1 MREIQHCPHRSA
13 VEDSLSRFSAIRK
26 TTFFMAFLSLLTGLV
41 LPAAAQENGEYPGF
55 NDPFRV
61 YVGGFSPQLSSTITI
76 NGDVVTPPPINI
88 EDVLGVSDGE
98 SVVWGGV
105 QWTISQRNSIELE
118 FFQLNRD
125 GFIDLFPEPIE
136 VGDLI
141 IESGSI
147 NSAFDVGVSRLTYG
161 FSLKRS
167 ERMNLQLKAGL
178 HIADM
183 SVGLQLIGAV
193 CDVSLGEMPPGCPGA
208 QTPPLESED
217 VTAPLP
223 HFGVSYSYAFSE
235 KIAARFQVIG
245 FVIEI
250 DNIDGSLVEIDADI
264 DWKPWRHFGFGL
276 GLRYFNVNVE
286 AQGSNL
292 NGEFDLE
299 YYGPAVY
306 VSGSF

>member
-1 MREIQHCPHRSA
+1 MRDIQDIPQRSA
-13 VEDSLSRFSAIRK
+13 QEGKPSRFEAMRR
-26 TTFFMAFLSLLTGLV
+26 MAFLAALLPLLSGLA
-41 LPAAAQENGEYPGF
+41 LPAAAQENGKYPGF
-55 NDPFRV
+55 NDPFKV
-61 YVGGFSPQLSSTITI
+61 YVGGFSPQLKTKITI
-76 NGDVVTPPPINI
+76 NGDNVTPPPIDI

-105 QWTISQRNSIELE
+105 QWTISRRNSIEFE

-141 IESGSI
+141 IENGTI
-147 NSAFDVGVSRLTYG
+147 NSAFDIGVSRLTYG
-161 FSLKRS
+161 FSLMRS
-167 ERMNLQLKAGL
+167 ERMNLKVKAGL

-183 SVGLQLIGAV
+183 AVGLQLMGAV
-193 CDVSLGEMPPGCPGA
+193 CDVGLGEMPPGCPVA

-223 HFGVSYSYAFSE
+223 HFGVSYSYAISE

-245 FVIEI
+245 FALEI

-276 GLRYFNVNVE
+276 GLRYFNANVE

>member
-1 MREIQHCPHRSA
+1 MRKSIF
-13 VEDSLSRFSAIRK
+13 LAIL
-26 TTFFMAFLSLLTGLV
+26 LSLLTGLA
-41 LPAAAQENGEYPGF
+41 LPAVAQEKVNYINF
-55 NDPFRV
+55 NDTVRV
-61 YVGGFSPQLSSTITI
+61 YVGGFAPTLSSEITI
-76 NGDVVTPPPINI
+76 NGENVTPPPIDI
-88 EDVLGVSDGE
+88 EEVLGVSDGE

-118 FFQLNRD
+118 FFQLNRN
-125 GFIDLFPEPIE
+125 GFIDLIPEPIE

-141 IESGSI
+141 IESGTI
-147 NSAFDVGVSRLTYG
+147 TSAFDIGVSRLTYG
-161 FSLKRS
+161 FSLMRS

-183 SVGLQLIGAV
+183 SVGLQLMGAV
-193 CDVSLGEMPPGCPGA
+193 CDVGLGQMPPGCPGA

-223 HFGVSYSYAFSE
+223 HFGVSYSYALSE

-245 FVIEI
+245 FAIEI
-250 DNIDGSLVEIDADI
+250 NNIDGSLVELDADI

-276 GLRYFNVNVE
+276 GLRYFNANVE
-286 AQGSNL
+286 SNGSGL

-306 VSGSF
+306 LSGSF